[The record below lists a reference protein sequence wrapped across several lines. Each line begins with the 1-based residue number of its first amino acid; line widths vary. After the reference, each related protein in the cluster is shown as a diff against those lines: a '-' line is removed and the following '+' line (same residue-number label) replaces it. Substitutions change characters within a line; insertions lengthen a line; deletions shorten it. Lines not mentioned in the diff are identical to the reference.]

1 MAVAGVT
8 NLFVDDTDA
17 EASEVNR
24 NFADLVDFLNDN
36 TVHVDGTKAMTA
48 AFDAGTNKIINVSA
62 GTVGTDAV
70 NKTQLDTVQSAVD
83 AIGSVPVGAGMEWY
97 TDSIPA
103 KWLLQNGAAVS
114 RSTYSALFGKIGT
127 TFGVGDGSTTF
138 NLPDRRDRFGI
149 GKGVSS
155 GNDALG
161 ETGGSRDAVV
171 VTHTHPMPHT
181 HGQDDDTVE
190 DNNGGSNDYAVDG
203 PGGFYN
209 FSSGGGLTTDQ
220 PSTANTSA
228 PAGAV
233 AGTNANLPPYIA
245 VNYIIYAGV

>member
-1 MAVAGVT
+1 MSTASVSF
-8 NLFVDDTDA
+8 LFVDGTDA
-17 EASEVNR
+17 EAAEVNR
-24 NFADLVDFLNDN
+24 NFTDLIDFLNN
-36 TVHVDGTKAMTA
+36 SVVHRDGATAMSGS
-48 AFDAGTNKIINVSA
+48 FDAGSNRIVNVSSGTA
-62 GTVGTDAV
+62 GSDAV
-70 NKTQLDTVQSAVD
+70 NKTQLDAVQTQLNA
-83 AIGSVPVGAGMEWY
+83 AGTVPVGAGMEWY
-97 TDSIPA
+97 SNTVPA

-114 RSTYSALFGKIGT
+114 RSTYAALFAQIGV
-127 TFGVGDGSTTF
+127 TFGAGDGVTTF

-149 GKGVSS
+149 GVGVQ
-155 GNDALG
+155 GLNDALG
-161 ETGGSRDAVV
+161 ETGGSRDSVV

-190 DNNGGSNDYAVDG
+190 DNNSGTLDYAVDG

-228 PAGAV
+228 PTGAV
-233 AGTNANLPPYIA
+233 AGTNANLPPFIA